1 MLSRDATETQRAHGL
16 WILQRLGEL
25 TPADWQPR
33 IGDDSPLVRLHV
45 VKVLAEAEDW
55 DEAIIAAVLARLED
69 EDGFVVRA
77 AVEALARHPREEAVE
92 PLLLLLA
99 NADAADACLIHAAR
113 MSLRDA
119 LREFGRFDHWER
131 RFSES
136 AVYLKRLADVSVGIP
151 SPSAAAFLWH
161 RFLKDEYP
169 QERQSD
175 LLRHIIRNIDAGT
188 LPAVLALAET
198 YVDRDEAAQIA
209 VASAIYRG
217 SQERGLKISPTIRQW
232 GERLVRPLLTSDDA
246 ARVHQ
251 GVELTR
257 QMRLQGLAKELSRLC
272 ARKAPVPA
280 ERLAAIQAMLAVN
293 PVESVALFFTFVY
306 DQQEL
311 PALRQ
316 FAAEKL
322 ANRKDTEL
330 RERILTKLPTDS
342 HLIALGF
349 ARGLI
354 IDADG
359 ANALLDLVEQG
370 KVSPRVLQD
379 AKIGRLLP
387 VSGLANG
394 ASRRKELVANLPSL
408 DAQTQQLIRQRW
420 VAFRKAAPDAAR
432 GAEVY
437 RETCAACHQLDNQGQ
452 KVGPELDGVGQRGV
466 ERLLEDIL
474 DPNRAV
480 DKNYCVT
487 VIVTEAG
494 QVFTGLV
501 TGQEGQ
507 VLLLV
512 DQTGKQQRIPLAE
525 IDERRVIEGSAMP
538 SNLGETIKAADLN
551 DLMGFLLKKTVK
563 KQ

>member
-1 MLSRDATETQRAHGL
+1 
-16 WILQRLGEL
+16 
-25 TPADWQPR
+25 
-33 IGDDSPLVRLHV
+33 
-45 VKVLAEAEDW
+45 
-55 DEAIIAAVLARLED
+55 
-69 EDGFVVRA
+69 
-77 AVEALARHPREEAVE
+77 
-92 PLLLLLA
+92 
-99 NADAADACLIHAAR
+99 
-113 MSLRDA
+113 
-119 LREFGRFDHWER
+119 
-131 RFSES
+131 
-136 AVYLKRLADVSVGIP
+136 
-151 SPSAAAFLWH
+151 
-161 RFLKDEYP
+161 
-169 QERQSD
+169 
-175 LLRHIIRNIDAGT
+175 
-188 LPAVLALAET
+188 
-198 YVDRDEAAQIA
+198 
-209 VASAIYRG
+209 
-217 SQERGLKISPTIRQW
+217 
-232 GERLVRPLLTSDDA
+232 
-246 ARVHQ
+246 
-251 GVELTR
+251 
-257 QMRLQGLAKELSRLC
+257 
-272 ARKAPVPA
+272 
-280 ERLAAIQAMLAVN
+280 
-293 PVESVALFFTFVY
+293 
-306 DQQEL
+306 
-311 PALRQ
+311 
-316 FAAEKL
+316 
-322 ANRKDTEL
+322 
-330 RERILTKLPTDS
+330 
-342 HLIALGF
+342 GF